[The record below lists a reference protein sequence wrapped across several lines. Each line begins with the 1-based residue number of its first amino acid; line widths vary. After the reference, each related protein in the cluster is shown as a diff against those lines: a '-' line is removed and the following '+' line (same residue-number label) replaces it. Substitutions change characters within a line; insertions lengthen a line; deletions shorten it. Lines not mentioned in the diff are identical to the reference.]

1 MRPTAE
7 SLDLPDDRLNARY
20 ATIVD
25 RLSEAPDRS
34 FPEIFTDW
42 AETKAAYRFFDNE
55 RVTHEALIAGQRRAT
70 QERIEEADQTTMLY
84 VQDTTGFSFQ
94 HHPAT
99 TGLGS
104 MGSEESQGFWVH
116 STLAVTPQGVP
127 YGVVGQQVWVRDE
140 PPSSEEASV
149 PFQER
154 ESVKWV
160 ADVTHPTPWQVIYV
174 ADREADSYPVMD
186 HILAHQHDF
195 LIRAHHDRHLAT
207 SETSI
212 HDRIAQEPVQD
223 HLSIEIPA
231 SPTRAARTARL
242 AVRWTTVQI
251 PAPAHSEVSSAALEV
266 TYLDIQEVSPPGT
279 VDEPIHWLLVTS
291 CPLHTEADARTLV
304 RYYTYRWL
312 IERFHYVLKSGCRLE
327 DRQLR
332 TRARLQRLL
341 GVFSDV
347 AWHLLWLTYQSR
359 QTPEAPCTR
368 ILARRQW
375 QILYRIQHPD
385 DALPN
390 SPPTLH
396 QAVGWIAQLG
406 GFLARTNDGEPG
418 VKVLWRGW
426 RRLQD
431 MVKASKLSL

>member
-1 MRPTAE
+1 MIGSHRSLYRITCPSRFLPVPRERLVQLASPYAGRP
-7 SLDLPDDRLNARY
+7 SR
-20 ATIVD
+20 
-25 RLSEAPDRS
+25 
-34 FPEIFTDW
+34 
-42 AETKAAYRFFDNE
+42 
-55 RVTHEALIAGQRRAT
+55 
-70 QERIEEADQTTMLY
+70 
-84 VQDTTGFSFQ
+84 FQ
-94 HHPAT
+94 HPPT
-99 TGLGS
+99 VRSPVPLWRLPISIFRKSLLPEQWTSRFTG
-104 MGSEESQGFWVH
+104 
-116 STLAVTPQGVP
+116 
-127 YGVVGQQVWVRDE
+127 
-140 PPSSEEASV
+140 
-149 PFQER
+149 
-154 ESVKWV
+154 
-160 ADVTHPTPWQVIYV
+160 
-174 ADREADSYPVMD
+174 SY
-186 HILAHQHDF
+186 
-195 LIRAHHDRHLAT
+195 
-207 SETSI
+207 
-212 HDRIAQEPVQD
+212 
-223 HLSIEIPA
+223 
-231 SPTRAARTARL
+231 
-242 AVRWTTVQI
+242 
-251 PAPAHSEVSSAALEV
+251 
-266 TYLDIQEVSPPGT
+266 
-279 VDEPIHWLLVTS
+279 VTS